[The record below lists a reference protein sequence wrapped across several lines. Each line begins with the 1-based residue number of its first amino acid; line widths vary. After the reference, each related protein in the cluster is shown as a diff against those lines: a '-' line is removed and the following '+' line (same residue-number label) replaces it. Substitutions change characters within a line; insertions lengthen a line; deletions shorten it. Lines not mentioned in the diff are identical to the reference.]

1 MLKYLIN
8 NEDFKVTNSMNLNE
22 EIENPFN
29 KKTSKLFNTVAIMF
43 VIT

>member
-1 MLKYLIN
+1 MIKYLIN

-29 KKTSKLFNTVAIMF
+29 KKASKLFNAAAIMF
-43 VIT
+43 VIA